1 MARLTI
7 NISDKLDKEMRAFIE
22 ENNLTIT
29 TFMHLAISKYIES
42 QAKAN
47 EWEGFLK
54 ELIKAGVVAMK
65 WRHWSNDF

>member
-7 NISDKLDKEMRAFIE
+7 NISNKLDREMREFIE
-22 ENNLTIT
+22 KNNLTIT

-42 QAKAN
+42 QNKAN

-65 WRHWSNDF
+65 